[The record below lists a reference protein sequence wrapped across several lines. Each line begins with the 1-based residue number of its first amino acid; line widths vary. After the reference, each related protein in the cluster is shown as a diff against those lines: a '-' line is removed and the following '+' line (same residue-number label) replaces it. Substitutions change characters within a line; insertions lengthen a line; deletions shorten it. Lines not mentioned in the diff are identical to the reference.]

1 MSPRTALAAVD
12 VYVRPKPGSPAT
24 AAVCHPGL
32 VQDGFCGFRIGRQPF
47 VVGTGA
53 LNYLN
58 RVSAHEHVGEPWDR
72 PDVVDP
78 PTTVLQCGC
87 GGEENIAPSGEYI
100 AERPAC
106 LREIRNECPRES
118 GFSPRICED
127 RSGCGSS
134 SPYPRRMG

>member
-24 AAVCHPGL
+24 AAVCHAWL
-32 VQDGFCGFRIGRQPF
+32 IQDGFCGFRSGRQAV

-72 PDVVDP
+72 ADVVDP
-78 PTTVLQCGC
+78 PTAVLQRGG
-87 GGEENIAPSGEYI
+87 GGEENIAPSAEYI

-106 LREIRNECPRES
+106 LQEIRNECPRKS
-118 GFSPRICED
+118 GFAPRICED
-127 RSGCGSS
+127 RCGCG
-134 SPYPRRMG
+134 